1 MNVVKSSS
9 HSESISKGIV
19 SSKSQAQKINL
30 YQDFPRGE
38 CSIDD
43 FEEYALMRLKVSIPW
58 P

>member
-9 HSESISKGIV
+9 QSESISKGI

-30 YQDFPRGE
+30 YQDFPKGE

-43 FEEYALMRLKVSIPW
+43 FEEYALMRLKVSRA
-58 P
+58 